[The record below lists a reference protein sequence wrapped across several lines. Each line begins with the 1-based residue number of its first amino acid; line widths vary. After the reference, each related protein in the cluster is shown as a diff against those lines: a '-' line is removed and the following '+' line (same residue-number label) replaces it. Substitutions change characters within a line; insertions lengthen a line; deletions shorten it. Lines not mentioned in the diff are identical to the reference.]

1 MISPDYYKGSIDEYI
16 KKIEYSLQR
25 HSIKIMQYRNHSS
38 PIDIF
43 KVIADRLQQIC
54 NKRSIT
60 FIINNRMGTT
70 DNFTCDGFHLGS
82 QSLKR
87 SFIKIKNKIYGASC
101 HNEQEIKIAL
111 AKNIN
116 YIFLSPV
123 KKTQSHKDA
132 CPIGWDNFKKLATKY
147 KHIKIYALG
156 GMQITDKKIAEKN
169 NAYGIAGI
177 GCFNV

>member
-70 DNFTCDGFHLGS
+70 DKEAL
-82 QSLKR
+82 LKL
-87 SFIKIKNKIYGASC
+87 KIKYMAP
-101 HNEQEIKIAL
+101 L
-111 AKNIN
+111 A
-116 YIFLSPV
+116 
-123 KKTQSHKDA
+123 
-132 CPIGWDNFKKLATKY
+132 
-147 KHIKIYALG
+147 
-156 GMQITDKKIAEKN
+156 ITSKR
-169 NAYGIAGI
+169 
-177 GCFNV
+177 